1 MNAIVTRFDTMAL
14 FVINA
19 WALIAWIVICASR
32 LFSLLFLRP
41 VIPPPLASYVTVA
54 ALPPAFKSRYITTPS
69 VRAPPFAS
77 FF

>member
-1 MNAIVTRFDTMAL
+1 MNAILARFDTMAL

-19 WALIAWIVICASR
+19 WALIAWIVLSASR

-41 VIPPPLASYVTVA
+41 AIPPPLASYISITA
-54 ALPPAFKSRYITTPS
+54 PPRAFESRHRTSPS
-69 VRAPPFAS
+69 VRAPPRAS